1 MELLDPFG
9 IQHQSCPLSKWAESH
24 AVQSN
29 VAFGDWTWSSTTCNE
44 YSLLFFLFLTKKG
57 LCGTYDNMQSIMLT
71 CIIVTFK
78 SYLYLRYLCFG
89 Q

>member
-29 VAFGDWTWSSTTCNE
+29 VAVGDWTWSSTTCNE
-44 YSLLFFLFLTKKG
+44 YSLLFF
-57 LCGTYDNMQSIMLT
+57 
-71 CIIVTFK
+71 
-78 SYLYLRYLCFG
+78 CF
-89 Q
+89 